1 MGRILG
7 FLICAWMAA
16 YSQFALAADSP
27 VPDEYRLGAG
37 DTVRIQVFQNP
48 DLTLETRVSEG
59 GVITYPLIG
68 SVQVGGLTIS
78 AAEKKIAKGLRDGGF
93 VQQPQVN
100 ISVLQVRGSQVSVLG
115 LVSRAGRFPLETFNT
130 RVTEVLAMAGG
141 IAPNG
146 ADTVILV
153 GIRNGKPFRKEID
166 VASLYLNNQPSED
179 IVVAGGDSIYVHR
192 APVFYVYGEVQRP
205 GSFRVERAMTVQQ
218 ALAQGGGLTQRGTE
232 SRMRLHRRSA
242 DGKVQEIKPSP
253 HTLIMPD
260 DVLYVGESLF

>member
-1 MGRILG
+1 MRRIIG
-7 FLICAWMAA
+7 FLVLLWFMGLGL
-16 YSQFALAADSP
+16 FARAADG

-37 DTVRIQVFQNP
+37 DIVRIQVFQNP

-59 GVITYPLIG
+59 GGITYPLIG
-68 SVQVGGLTIS
+68 SVQIGGLTIS
-78 AAEKKIAKGLRDGGF
+78 AAEKKIAKGLKDGGF

-115 LVSRAGRFPLETFNT
+115 NVTRAGRFPLETFNT

-153 GIRNGKPFRKEID
+153 GVRNGKPYRKEID
-166 VASLYLNNQPSED
+166 IASLYLNNQPSED
-179 IVVAGGDSIYVHR
+179 VVVAGGDSIYVHR
-192 APVFYVYGEVQRP
+192 APVCYVYGEVQRP
-205 GSFRVERAMTVQQ
+205 GAFRVERSMTVQQ
-218 ALAQGGGLTQRGTE
+218 ALALAGGLTPRGTE
-232 SRMRLHRRSA
+232 NRMKLHRRNA
-242 DGKVQEIKPSP
+242 EGKVQEIKPTP
-253 HTLIMPD
+253 HTVIMPD

>member
-1 MGRILG
+1 MNRI
-7 FLICAWMAA
+7 
-16 YSQFALAADSP
+16 FALLCLLAWVTFGASTRAADA
-27 VPDEYRLGAG
+27 PDEYRLGAG
-37 DTVRIQVFQNP
+37 DVVRVQVFQNP

-59 GVITYPLIG
+59 GVMTYPLIG

-78 AAEKKIAKGLRDGGF
+78 AAEKRIAKGLRDGGF

-146 ADTVILV
+146 ADTVIVV
-153 GIRNGKPFRKEID
+153 GVRNGKPFRKEID
-166 VASLYLNNQPSED
+166 IAALYLNNQPTED
-179 IVVAGGDSIYVHR
+179 IVVGGGDSIYVHR
-192 APVFYVYGEVQRP
+192 APVYYVYGEVQHP
-205 GSFRVERAMTVQQ
+205 GSFRVERGMTVQQ
-218 ALAQGGGLTQRGTE
+218 ALAQGGGLTARGTE
-232 SRMRLHRRSA
+232 SRMRLHRRNS

-253 HTLIMPD
+253 HTLILPD